1 MSAAMLR
8 PAMWDSDGH
17 TSFLLS
23 YTRLRILPNVF
34 LLLFVVFWDKEKD
47 REVKVYENESV
58 HRR

>member
-1 MSAAMLR
+1 
-8 PAMWDSDGH
+8 MWDSDGH
-17 TSFLLS
+17 TSFRLS

-47 REVKVYENESV
+47 HEVKVYENESV